1 MAQLN
6 ALDVEVA
13 ITSAT
18 AVSTAVVLDTNIV
31 LDLWVFQDPA
41 AAALF
46 QALESGATRWWATSP
61 MRDELARVLD
71 YPHIQKRLLQ
81 RQLSPQHSKPDLPQS
96 PKFNTA
102 AWVLCEFDR
111 LAKVVEVPP
120 KAPITCK
127 DPDDQKFIDLAIAQG
142 CGLLSKDRAVLCMQK
157 RLEQHGVRLLEA
169 ADFKDLK

>member
-1 MAQLN
+1 MTQLN
-6 ALDVEVA
+6 PLEVEVA

-18 AVSTAVVLDTNIV
+18 VVSTAVVLDTNIV

-41 AAALF
+41 AAALL
-46 QALESGATRWWATSP
+46 QALESGETVWWATTP
-61 MRDELARVLD
+61 MREELARVLD

-81 RQLSPQHSKPDLPQS
+81 RQLSPKYSNPDLPQS
-96 PKFNTA
+96 PDSSA
-102 AWVLCEFDR
+102 ADWVLREFDR

-127 DPDDQKFIDLAIAQG
+127 DPDDQKFIDLAVAQG
-142 CGLLSKDRAVLCMQK
+142 CHLLSKDRAVLCMHK

>member
-1 MAQLN
+1 MARLN
-6 ALDVEVA
+6 ALDIGVA
-13 ITSAT
+13 VNSAT

-120 KAPITCK
+120 KALITCK

>member
-61 MRDELARVLD
+61 MRDELVRVLD

-96 PKFNTA
+96 PKFNRA

-127 DPDDQKFIDLAIAQG
+127 DSDDQKFIDLAIAQG
-142 CGLLSKDRAVLCMQK
+142 CGLLSKDRAVLCMHK
-157 RLEQHGVRLLEA
+157 RLEQHGVRLFEA

>member
-1 MAQLN
+1 MPQLN
-6 ALDVEVA
+6 ALEVEVA

-31 LDLWVFQDPA
+31 LDLWVFQDPV
-41 AAALF
+41 AAALL
-46 QALESGATRWWATSP
+46 QALESGATVWWVTTP

-81 RQLSPQHSKPDLPQS
+81 RQLGPKFSDPDLTQS
-96 PKFNTA
+96 PGWRA
-102 AWVLCEFDR
+102 ADWVLCEFDR

-127 DPDDQKFIDLAIAQG
+127 DPDDQKFIDLAVAQG
-142 CGLLSKDRAVLCMQK
+142 CGLLSKDRAVLCMHK
-157 RLEQHGVRLLEA
+157 RLEQHGARLLEA

>member
-1 MAQLN
+1 MARLN
-6 ALDVEVA
+6 ALDIGVA
-13 ITSAT
+13 VNCAT

-127 DPDDQKFIDLAIAQG
+127 DADDQKFIDLAVAQG
-142 CGLLSKDRAVLCMQK
+142 CGLLSKDSAVLCMHK

>member
-102 AWVLCEFDR
+102 AWV
-111 LAKVVEVPP
+111 V
-120 KAPITCK
+120 
-127 DPDDQKFIDLAIAQG
+127 
-142 CGLLSKDRAVLCMQK
+142 
-157 RLEQHGVRLLEA
+157 
-169 ADFKDLK
+169 